1 MITWYCLAR
10 GDQGI
15 VRELGGGRQ
24 GGGGGQQ
31 TEEKLKDVERT
42 SIRYPPEGTGELRGW
57 A

>member
-24 GGGGGQQ
+24 GGGGQQ